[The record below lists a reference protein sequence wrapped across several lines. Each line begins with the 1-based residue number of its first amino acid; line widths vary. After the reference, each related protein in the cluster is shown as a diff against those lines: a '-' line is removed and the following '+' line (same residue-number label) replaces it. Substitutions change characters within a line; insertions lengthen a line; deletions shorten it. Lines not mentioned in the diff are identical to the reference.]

1 MDPFSAEGGKSFP
14 PFPKANANDE
24 LMLPPPE
31 LINIHNAFH
40 QGQYQSVLDFDTSAL
55 SPENHLPARILQL
68 RAKIALGQPEQA
80 LSDIDDESNPDLA
93 AVKAL
98 AQHTAGDAD
107 GALKSAQDLAENY
120 PDNANVQ
127 VLGGTVLQAQGRS
140 EEAVGLLSKH
150 QGSLEA
156 YVVLAPFSC
165 TRTLCGCL

>member
-1 MDPFSAEGGKSFP
+1 
-14 PFPKANANDE
+14 
-24 LMLPPPE
+24 MLPPPE

-107 GALKSAQDLAENY
+107 GALKSVQDLAENY

-156 YVVLAPFSC
+156 YVVPCPCSSFYVQ
-165 TRTLCGCL
+165 GCLRDWGRGE